1 MGAARAIYMRNICLI
16 LMVWTLFLYGWD
28 DTADME
34 QGGYE
39 ESKKSRTTMLP
50 KGAMQRVEAI
60 EISGISVNWPHYP
73 HQFRCNR
80 KALGTIPAN

>member
-1 MGAARAIYMRNICLI
+1 MKNICLI

-39 ESKKSRTTMLP
+39 EPKKSGTIMLP
-50 KGAMQRVEAI
+50 KERP
-60 EISGISVNWPHYP
+60 SGLKPLKYRGYLRIG
-73 HQFRCNR
+73 R
-80 KALGTIPAN
+80 TIPINFTAIARL

>member
-1 MGAARAIYMRNICLI
+1 MAGN
-16 LMVWTLFLYGWD
+16 

-50 KGAMQRVEAI
+50 KERC
-60 EISGISVNWPHYP
+60 SGLKPLKYRGYLWIG
-73 HQFRCNR
+73 R
-80 KALGTIPAN
+80 TIPINSAAIARL

>member
-1 MGAARAIYMRNICLI
+1 MRNICLI

-50 KGAMQRVEAI
+50 KGAMQRV
-60 EISGISVNWPHYP
+60 
-73 HQFRCNR
+73 
-80 KALGTIPAN
+80 